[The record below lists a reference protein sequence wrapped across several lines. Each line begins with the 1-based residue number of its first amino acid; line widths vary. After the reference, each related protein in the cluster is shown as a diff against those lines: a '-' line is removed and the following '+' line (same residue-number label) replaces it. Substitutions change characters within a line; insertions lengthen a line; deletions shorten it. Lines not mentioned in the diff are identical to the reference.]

1 MMNSPTRD
9 KPRCN
14 VATRS
19 SVRSS
24 AIVGESRLP
33 ISSSRMCFTE
43 ITRRLIYSFY
53 FDALVLERSL
63 LLLLIKMISGYQ
75 FVSLRKIH
83 CSCSVYDV
91 EVKKILESDL

>member
-53 FDALVLERSL
+53 FD
-63 LLLLIKMISGYQ
+63 IGMISFIVVDKNDIRIPIC
-75 FVSLRKIH
+75 FVA
-83 CSCSVYDV
+83 
-91 EVKKILESDL
+91 